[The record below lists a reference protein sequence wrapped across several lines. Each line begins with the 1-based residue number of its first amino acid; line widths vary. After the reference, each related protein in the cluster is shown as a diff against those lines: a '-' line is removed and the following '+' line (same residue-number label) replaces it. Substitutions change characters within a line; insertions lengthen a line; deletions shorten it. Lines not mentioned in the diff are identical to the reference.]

1 MQGSNFF
8 PMTILHYNIV
18 KKRLRHMSV
27 RTQLLKG
34 ILEGCI
40 LKIIEEGPIYGYALS
55 QKLHEAGLTDV
66 TEGTIYPVLM
76 RLQRSGY
83 IKGEMRPSEAGPDRK
98 YYTITETGKAALTN
112 IIVEWKQ
119 LVPPVNQLLLGRE
132 SE

>member
-1 MQGSNFF
+1 
-8 PMTILHYNIV
+8 
-18 KKRLRHMSV
+18 SV

>member
-1 MQGSNFF
+1 
-8 PMTILHYNIV
+8 
-18 KKRLRHMSV
+18 MSV

>member
-1 MQGSNFF
+1 
-8 PMTILHYNIV
+8 
-18 KKRLRHMSV
+18 MSV

-98 YYTITETGKAALTN
+98 YYTITEAGKAALTN